1 MKRGVPGSTA
11 VALAGAIV
19 GAMGFVRDSHAADNK
34 YPYRPIRII
43 QGFSAGGVSDTLARI
58 VGEKLGERLGQP
70 IVVEGRPGGG
80 GIVGM
85 TTVVE
90 ATPDGYTLLLG
101 NSSITVS
108 ANRRDKP
115 RFDPMK
121 MFVPVS
127 MIGTAPSILLANPSV
142 PIKSVKEL
150 IAYAKSR
157 PGQVN
162 CATSGIGTTNDLGVH
177 LMNHMAAIKIM
188 NVPYKGSGPS
198 MNAALGNE
206 TPLSF
211 APLLP
216 AIPHVQNRRLTAVG
230 VSSLKRNQA
239 LPDVPAIAEGLP
251 GYETVGFFSIVAH
264 REVPKKVI
272 ELLHREINA
281 VLALPDVQRNLIRL
295 GTDVAIMTIPE
306 SADFI
311 EKDAKKWA
319 DLVRSAGLVF

>member
-1 MKRGVPGSTA
+1 MKQPIPSAV
-11 VALAGAIV
+11 VALALA
-19 GAMGFVRDSHAADNK
+19 ATGFQLSYASDK
-34 YPYRPIRII
+34 YPYRPIRIV

-58 VGEKLGERLGQP
+58 VGDKLGERLGQS
-70 IVVEGRPGGG
+70 IVVETRPGGG

-101 NSSITVS
+101 NTSITI
-108 ANRRDKP
+108 AENRKDKP

-127 MIGTAPSILLANPSV
+127 MFGTAPSILLANPAAPV
-142 PIKSVKEL
+142 KSVKEL
-150 IAYAKSR
+150 VAYAKSR
-157 PGQVN
+157 PGDVN

-177 LMNHMAAIKIM
+177 LLNNMAGVKIL
-188 NVPYKGSGPS
+188 NVPDKGSGPS

-216 AIPHVQNRRLTAVG
+216 AIPHVQNRRLRALG
-230 VSSLKRNQA
+230 MSSLKRNPA
-239 LPDVPAIAEGLP
+239 LPDVPAIAEEIP
-251 GYETVGFFSIVAH
+251 GYETVGFFSIVAY
-264 REVPKKVI
+264 RDVPKPII

-281 VLALPDVQRNLIRL
+281 VLAMPAIQAQFTRL
-295 GTDVAIMTIPE
+295 GLDIAIMTRRE
-306 SADFI
+306 FGDYI
-311 EKDAKKWA
+311 ENDARKWA
-319 DLVRSAGLVF
+319 ELVRKAGLVL

>member
-1 MKRGVPGSTA
+1 MKQPVRSAV
-11 VALAGAIV
+11 VALALASTATCV
-19 GAMGFVRDSHAADNK
+19 QPSHATDK
-34 YPYRPIRII
+34 YPYRPIRIV

-58 VGEKLGERLGQP
+58 VGDKLGERLGQAI
-70 IVVEGRPGGG
+70 IVETRPGGG

-85 TTVVE
+85 TTVIE

-108 ANRRDKP
+108 PNRKEKP

-127 MIGTAPSILLANPSV
+127 MFGTAPSILLANPAAPV
-142 PIKSVKEL
+142 KSVKEL
-150 IAYAKSR
+150 VAYAKSR
-157 PGQVN
+157 PGDVS

-177 LMNHMAAIKIM
+177 LLNHMAGVKIL

-216 AIPHVQNRRLTAVG
+216 AIPHVQNRRLRALG
-230 VSSLKRNQA
+230 MSSLKRNPA
-239 LPDVPAIAEGLP
+239 LPDVPAITEEIP
-251 GYETVGFFSIVAH
+251 GYETVGFFSIVAY
-264 REVPKKVI
+264 REVPEPII
-272 ELLHREINA
+272 ERLHREINA
-281 VLALPDVQRNLIRL
+281 VLAMPAIQAQFTRL
-295 GTDVAIMTIPE
+295 GLDIAIMTRRE
-306 SADFI
+306 FGDYI
-311 EKDAKKWA
+311 ENDAKKWA
-319 DLVRSAGLVF
+319 DLVRKAGLVF

>member
-1 MKRGVPGSTA
+1 MKQPIPSAV
-11 VALAGAIV
+11 VALALA
-19 GAMGFVRDSHAADNK
+19 ATGFQLSYAADK
-34 YPYRPIRII
+34 YPYRPIRIV

-58 VGEKLGERLGQP
+58 VGDKLGERLGQS
-70 IVVEGRPGGG
+70 IVVETRPGGG

-101 NSSITVS
+101 NTSITI
-108 ANRRDKP
+108 AQNRKDKP

-127 MIGTAPSILLANPSV
+127 MFGTAPSILLANPSAPV
-142 PIKSVKEL
+142 KSVKEL
-150 IAYAKSR
+150 IAYARSR
-157 PGQVN
+157 PGQMN

-177 LMNHMAAIKIM
+177 LLNHMAGIKIM

-206 TPLSF
+206 TPLSY

-216 AIPHVQNRRLTAVG
+216 AIPHVQNKRLRALG
-230 VSSLKRNQA
+230 MSSLKRNPA
-239 LPDVPAIAEGLP
+239 LPDVPAIAEDVP
-251 GYETVGFFSIVAH
+251 GYETVGFFGIVAY
-264 REVPKKVI
+264 REVPKPVL

-281 VLALPDVQRNLIRL
+281 VLGMPVVQGHFTRL
-295 GTDVAIMTIPE
+295 GLDLAIMTRRE
-306 SADFI
+306 FGDFI
-311 EKDAKKWA
+311 ESDAKKWA
-319 DLVRSAGLVF
+319 ELVRKAGLVL

>member
-1 MKRGVPGSTA
+1 MKQPVRSAVAALALASTA
-11 VALAGAIV
+11 TCVQP
-19 GAMGFVRDSHAADNK
+19 SHAADK
-34 YPYRPIRII
+34 YPYRPIRIV

-58 VGEKLGERLGQP
+58 VGDKLGERLGQSI
-70 IVVEGRPGGG
+70 IVETRPGGG

-85 TTVVE
+85 TTVIE

-101 NSSITVS
+101 NSSITV
-108 ANRRDKP
+108 APNRRDKP

-127 MIGTAPSILLANPSV
+127 MFGTAPSILLANPTAPV
-142 PIKSVKEL
+142 KSVKEL
-150 IAYAKSR
+150 VAYAKSR

-177 LMNHMAAIKIM
+177 LLNHMVGIKIM

-206 TPLSF
+206 TPLSY

-216 AIPHVQNRRLTAVG
+216 AIPHVQNKRLRALG
-230 VSSLKRNQA
+230 MSSLKRNPA
-239 LPDVPAIAEGLP
+239 LPDVPAIAEDVP
-251 GYETVGFFSIVAH
+251 GYETVGFFSIVAY
-264 REVPKKVI
+264 REVPKPII

-281 VLALPDVQRNLIRL
+281 VLAMPAIQAQFTRL
-295 GTDVAIMTIPE
+295 GLDIAIMTRRE
-306 SADFI
+306 FGDFI
-311 EKDAKKWA
+311 DGDARKWA
-319 DLVRSAGLVF
+319 ELVRKAGLVL

>member
-1 MKRGVPGSTA
+1 MKRPIRSGGAVMLATA
-11 VALAGAIV
+11 IAGYAAAV
-19 GAMGFVRDSHAADNK
+19 HDSCAADK

-58 VGEKLGERLGQP
+58 VGDKLGERLGQP
-70 IVVEGRPGGG
+70 VIVETRPGGG

-85 TTVVE
+85 TTVIE
-90 ATPDGYTLLLG
+90 ATPDGYTLLL
-101 NSSITVS
+101 STTSMITLTQ
-108 ANRRDKP
+108 NRKDRP

-127 MIGTAPSILLANPSV
+127 MFGTAPSILLANPSAPV
-142 PIKSVKEL
+142 KSVREL

-177 LMNHMAAIKIM
+177 LLNHMTGIKII

-206 TPLSF
+206 TPLSY

-216 AIPHVQNRRLTAVG
+216 AIPHVQNKRLRALG
-230 VSSLKRNQA
+230 MSSLKRNPA
-239 LPDVPAIAEGLP
+239 LPDVPAIAEEIP
-251 GYETVGFFSIVAH
+251 GYETVGFFGIAAY
-264 REVPKKVI
+264 REVPGPIV

-281 VLALPDVQRNLIRL
+281 VLALPVVQGHFTRL
-295 GTDVAIMTIPE
+295 GLDLAIMTRREFI
-306 SADFI
+306 DFI
-311 EKDAKKWA
+311 ESDAKKWA
-319 DLVRSAGLVF
+319 ELVRKAGLVL